1 MFPTKSLLYSYQN
14 GLYWAIPLWSLVC
27 LIFVC
32 FPIFVGHLDDWSLV
46 FIMHLGKIL
55 RGFAWWEGGGSFK
68 FFSWWLP
75 LVPAWILRGF
85 TSRLHLP
92 STFYKDRYSSN
103 SATFRVPGFSAPLFP
118 FINFS
123 HFHFHALMDL
133 SASPFSICFHI
144 FPIYTSVP
152 SWIFKNFRL
161 SPTSCFFATS
171 HLVSTSSP
179 PSIV

>member
-1 MFPTKSLLYSYQN
+1 MKSSPSFSNYCWSFKWLKLRLYHTSRED
-14 GLYWAIPLWSLVC
+14 STR
-27 LIFVC
+27 
-32 FPIFVGHLDDWSLV
+32 
-46 FIMHLGKIL
+46 L
-55 RGFAWWEGGGSFK
+55 RLMKRGGGVGALFK
-68 FFSWWLP
+68 FCSWWLP

-103 SATFRVPGFSAPLFP
+103 SATSRVPGFSTPLFP

-123 HFHFHALMDL
+123 HFYFHALMDL

>member
-1 MFPTKSLLYSYQN
+1 MKSSPSFQ
-14 GLYWAIPLWSLVC
+14 I
-27 LIFVC
+27 I
-32 FPIFVGHLDDWSLV
+32 VGHLNDWSLDC
-46 FIMHLGKIL
+46 IIHIGKIL
-55 RGFAWWEGGGSFK
+55 RGFAWWKGGGGLGALFK
-68 FFSWWLP
+68 FCSWWLP

-123 HFHFHALMDL
+123 HFYFHALMDL